1 MPSGEGGLLFRDA
14 VREDLPRI
22 VALLANDPLG
32 SRRERLA
39 DPLPDCYWRAFD
51 AIAADP
57 NNRVIVVEHDGR
69 IIGTLQLTF
78 IPNLTYQGG
87 IRAQI
92 EGVRVDDA
100 YRSRQVGRRLF
111 EWAIAEARRH
121 GCHMVQ
127 LTADKTRPDAHRF
140 YESLGFTASHV
151 GMKLHLPRDCPA
163 T

>member
-1 MPSGEGGLLFRDA
+1 MATAGDGIVFRDA
-14 VREDLPRI
+14 TREDLPKI
-22 VALLANDPLG
+22 VGLLANDPLG
-32 SRRERLA
+32 SKRERFQ
-39 DPLPDCYWRAFD
+39 DPLPDCYRRAFD

-57 NNRVIVVEHDGR
+57 NNRLIAVEHDGAV
-69 IIGTLQLTF
+69 IGTLQLTF
-78 IPNLTYQGG
+78 IPNITYQGG

-100 YRSRQVGRRLF
+100 YRSRQVGKRLF

-140 YESLGFTASHV
+140 YESLGFAASHV
-151 GMKLHLPRDCPA
+151 GMKLHLPQE
-163 T
+163 

>member
-1 MPSGEGGLLFRDA
+1 MTAGGDGLVFRDA
-14 VREDLPRI
+14 TRADLPA
-22 VALLANDPLG
+22 VVGLLANDPLG
-32 SRRERLA
+32 QKRERFEN
-39 DPLPDCYWRAFD
+39 PLPDCYTRAFD
-51 AIAADP
+51 AIARDP
-57 NNRVIVVEHDGR
+57 NNRLIVVEHDGVV
-69 IIGTLQLTF
+69 IGTLQLTF

-100 YRSRQVGRRLF
+100 YRGQQIGRRLF

-151 GMKLHLPRDCPA
+151 GMKLHLKRD
-163 T
+163 

>member
-1 MPSGEGGLLFRDA
+1 MAAAGEDGLVFRDA
-14 VREDLPRI
+14 THADLPAVI
-22 VALLANDPLG
+22 GLLAKDPLG
-32 SRRERLA
+32 RKRERFA
-39 DPLPDCYWRAFD
+39 DPLPDCYTRAFD
-51 AIAADP
+51 AIERDP
-57 NNRVIVVEHDGR
+57 NNRIIVVEHDGAV
-69 IIGTLQLTF
+69 IGTLQLTF

-100 YRSRQVGRRLF
+100 YRGKQVGRRLF

-140 YESLGFTASHV
+140 YESLGFTASHL
-151 GMKLHLPRDCPA
+151 GMKLHLG
-163 T
+163 

>member
-1 MPSGEGGLLFRDA
+1 MAAAEDGFIFRDA
-14 VREDLPRI
+14 AREDLPKI
-22 VALLANDPLG
+22 VGLLANDPLG
-32 SRRERLA
+32 SKRERFE
-39 DPLPDCYWRAFD
+39 DPLPDRYSRAFD

-57 NNRVIVVEHDGR
+57 NNRLIVVEHDGAV
-69 IIGTLQLTF
+69 IGTLQLTF
-78 IPNLTYQGG
+78 IPNMTYQGG

-100 YRSRQVGRRLF
+100 YRSRQVGKRLF

-127 LTADKTRPDAHRF
+127 LTADKTRPVAHRF

-151 GMKLHLPRDCPA
+151 GMKLYLSRD
-163 T
+163 

>member
-1 MPSGEGGLLFRDA
+1 MAAAGDGISFRDA
-14 VREDLPRI
+14 AREDLPKI
-22 VALLANDPLG
+22 VRLLANDPLG
-32 SRRERLA
+32 SKRERFE
-39 DPLPDCYWRAFD
+39 DPLPDCYCRAFD

-57 NNRVIVVEHDGR
+57 NNRLIVVEHDGAV
-69 IIGTLQLTF
+69 IGTLQLTF
-78 IPNLTYQGG
+78 IPNITYQGG

-100 YRSRQVGRRLF
+100 YRSRQVGKRLF

-151 GMKLHLPRDCPA
+151 GMKLYLRS
-163 T
+163 

>member
-1 MPSGEGGLLFRDA
+1 LTAGGDGLVFRDA
-14 VREDLPRI
+14 TRADLPA
-22 VALLANDPLG
+22 VVGLLANDPLG
-32 SRRERLA
+32 QKRERFEN
-39 DPLPDCYWRAFD
+39 PLPDCYTRAFD
-51 AIAADP
+51 AIARDP
-57 NNRVIVVEHDGR
+57 NNRLIVVEHDGVV
-69 IIGTLQLTF
+69 IGTLQLTF

-87 IRAQI
+87 CRAQI

-100 YRSRQVGRRLF
+100 YRGQQIGRRLF

-151 GMKLHLPRDCPA
+151 GMKLHLKRD
-163 T
+163 

>member
-1 MPSGEGGLLFRDA
+1 VAADADGLVFRDA
-14 VREDLPRI
+14 VRDDLPPI
-22 VALLANDPLG
+22 VGLLSNDPLG
-32 SRRERLA
+32 AKREHFA
-39 DPLPDCYWRAFD
+39 DPLPDCYRRAFD
-51 AIAADP
+51 AIAADR
-57 NNRVIVVEHDGR
+57 NNRLIVVEHDGAV
-69 IIGTLQLTF
+69 IGTLQLTF
-78 IPNLTYQGG
+78 IPNITYQGG

-100 YRSRQVGRRLF
+100 YRSQQVGRRLF

-151 GMKLHLPRDCPA
+151 GMKLHLG
-163 T
+163 